1 MIYKSFNYYDGRP
14 EITYEVNLN
23 PVVNIS
29 SYQHGS
35 YITFNLWLGLG
46 YVSFF
51 SLAVYKR
58 ELSRVFFNLFNLSWV
73 WDKFTRPVKRH
84 KGGEN

>member
-1 MIYKSFNYYDGRP
+1 MFHKSFKFLEGQP
-14 EITYEVNLN
+14 EITYEVNFN
-23 PVVNIS
+23 PVVNLS

-35 YITFNLWLGLG
+35 YITLNLWLGLG

-58 ELSRVFFNLFNLSWV
+58 ELSRVFFNFFNLSWG
-73 WDKFTRPVKRH
+73 WDKFTKRIKRH
-84 KGGEN
+84 KGGEK